1 MKATRY
7 LIVGGGQTAHAAVGG
22 IRAHDPDGSI
32 AIVGAETEPPY
43 KRPPLTKGL
52 WKGADES
59 KLWLAPIASD
69 TVEVRSGRKIVEL
82 DADARVATD
91 DTGERYGYE
100 KLLLATG
107 GRPRELSGADGV
119 IYFRTVADYRRLRER
134 AAEDAHVVVIGG
146 GFIGSEIAAA
156 LIGVGCRVTMVVP
169 EPAIAARL
177 FPDSLAAFVTQYYR
191 DRGVDV
197 LTRESVTRVER
208 TSRGA
213 SVTLGSGT
221 VVEAD
226 AVVAGIG
233 ITPRTELAAAAGIRV
248 DDGVVVDAYGRAE
261 GRSDVFA
268 AGDVAN
274 FPSAALGRRM
284 RVEHEDHAKSHG
296 AAVGANMAGAET
308 PYTHLPL
315 FYSDMFDLGYEAV
328 GEIDARMRHHENWV
342 DPNREGIVT
351 YVDER
356 DRPRGFLLWNT
367 WDKADAARDLI
378 RGGLPVEPAL
388 LAGT

>member
-1 MKATRY
+1 MKQTRY
-7 LIVGGGQTAHAAVGG
+7 LIVGGGQTGHAAVGG
-22 IRAHDPDGSI
+22 IRAYDPDGPI
-32 AIVGAETEPPY
+32 AIVGAESEPPY
-43 KRPPLTKGL
+43 KRPPLSKAL
-52 WKGADES
+52 WSGADES
-59 KLWLAPIASD
+59 KVWLAPIASD
-69 TVEVRSGRKIVEL
+69 TVEVRSGRRIVEL
-82 DADARVATD
+82 DVDASLATD
-91 DTGERYGYE
+91 DKGERYRYE

-107 GRPRELSGADGV
+107 GRPRELAGADGV
-119 IYFRTVADYRRLRER
+119 VYFRTITDYRQLRDR
-134 AAEDAHVVVIGG
+134 AVANAHIVVIGG

-191 DRGVDV
+191 DHGVDV
-197 LTRESVTRVER
+197 LTRQSVTRVAQ
-208 TSRGA
+208 TDRGA
-213 SVTLGSGT
+213 SVALGSGQ
-221 VVEAD
+221 VLEAD

-233 ITPRTELAAAAGIRV
+233 ITPRTELASAAGLRI
-248 DDGVVVDAYGRAE
+248 DNGVVVDAYGRAE
-261 GRSDVFA
+261 GRDDIFA

-274 FPSAALGRRM
+274 FPAAVLGRRM

-328 GEIDARMRHHENWV
+328 GEIDARMRHHVNWV
-342 DPNREGIVT
+342 DANREGIVT

-378 RGGLPVEPAL
+378 RDGRPVEAAL
-388 LAGT
+388 LAAT